1 MKIINNSHII
11 SGISGNYPDTPDIMW
26 ESYLFSVLTEH
37 LRHGKVRD
45 NVHSGT
51 NTNDFAKI

>member
-26 ESYLFSVLTEH
+26 ESYLFFRL
-37 LRHGKVRD
+37 
-45 NVHSGT
+45 N
-51 NTNDFAKI
+51 